1 MINRNYN
8 VGQYNFESPKMRFAL
23 TDNTTFYGAD
33 AEGFYKKVLT
43 SGTAKNVLTLIPN
56 VKSKIKLAYSDLGN
70 ILQADDCSFSAT
82 GEGSLN
88 QKTMTVCDIKVQ
100 LEYCA
105 TTFEANYLSAQ
116 IRAKDQAVPDSYAQF
131 VLNQVAEVAA
141 QDIEQ
146 IIFKGDTGTSSYP
159 LSLCDGL
166 VKLML
171 ADSDII
177 DVTATASTMTSTVV
191 LTELDRVLTAVP
203 AKVRNKPNFKIFVSQ
218 EIAFA
223 YKQKQA
229 ATTGGLF
236 MVGDKELNYLGFT
249 LIPTD
254 GLSGAKMI
262 AANMDNVFFLTDLA
276 SDFEDII
283 IIPQRPISGAR
294 TERFAANLKVGVN
307 YLYGTE
313 IVLYS

>member
-1 MINRNYN
+1 M
-8 VGQYNFESPKMRFAL
+8 AL
-23 TDNTTFYGAD
+23 TDNTTFYGKD
-33 AEGFYKKVLT
+33 AEGFYRKALT
-43 SGTAKNVLTLIPN
+43 SGTAKSVLSLIPN

-70 ILQADDCSFSAT
+70 ILQADNCSFDPA

-88 QKTMTVCDIKVQ
+88 QKTMEVCDIKIN

-116 IRAKDQAVPDSYAQF
+116 LRSGATDQAVPDSYAQF
-131 VLNQVAEVAA
+131 VMNQVAEVAA
-141 QDIEQ
+141 ADLEIVLFQ
-146 IIFKGDTGTSSYP
+146 GDTGTTSYP
-159 LSLCDGL
+159 QKLCDGL

-171 ADSDII
+171 ADTDII
-177 DVTATASTMTSTVV
+177 DVAATSSTINSNNVI
-191 LTELDRVLTAVP
+191 TELDRVLTAVP

-254 GLSGAKMI
+254 GLLAKQMI
-262 AANMDNVFFLTDLA
+262 AANMDNVFFLTDLT
-276 SDFEDII
+276 SDWDEVLM
-283 IIPQRPISGAR
+283 IPQRNISGAR
-294 TERFAANLKVGVN
+294 TERFVANLKFGVN
-307 YLYGTE
+307 YLYGNE